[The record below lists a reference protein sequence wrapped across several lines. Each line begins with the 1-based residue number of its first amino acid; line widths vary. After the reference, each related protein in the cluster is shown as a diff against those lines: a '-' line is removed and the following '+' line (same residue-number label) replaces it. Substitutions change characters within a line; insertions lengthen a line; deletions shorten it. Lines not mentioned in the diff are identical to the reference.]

1 MSYNRGV
8 ELGELARAIVEAD
21 SLAGKLAPLPAR
33 VSDRVRGQALR
44 IAAPGRPREL
54 RIASART
61 VRVPPAAGMRDP
73 AQRVRILHA
82 LANHELQAV
91 ELFAWALVA
100 WPDAPRLFRRGLAA
114 ILGDEQRHFR
124 LYQARLEAHGHRFGD
139 FAVTGHFWN
148 HLGQISSPLAFVCI
162 MGLTF
167 ENANLDFA
175 QDYARAARAA
185 GDGETATVLDQVH
198 TDEIRHV
205 RFAWR
210 WLDRWRGE
218 AAAWEVYRGSMAPPL
233 GPARARGRDLCTES
247 RRAAGLDPDF
257 IARLAEVEARR
268 PSGAPR

>member
-1 MSYNRGV
+1 MQLR
-8 ELGELARAIVEAD
+8 ERALAIVEAET
-21 SLAGKLAPLPAR
+21 LEGKLAPIPAG
-33 VSDRVRGQALR
+33 VEDVERGPALR

-73 AQRVRILHA
+73 AQRARILHA

-91 ELFAWALVA
+91 ELFAWALLA
-100 WPDAPRLFRRGLAA
+100 FPDAPRLFRRGLVA
-114 ILGDEQRHFR
+114 ILRDEQRHFR
-124 LYQARLEAHGHRFGD
+124 LYQGRIEAHGHRFGD
-139 FAVTGHFWN
+139 VPVTGHFWN

-185 GDGETATVLDQVH
+185 GDLETAAVLDQVH
-198 TDEIRHV
+198 RDEVRHV

-210 WLDRWRGE
+210 WLDRWRGQE
-218 AAAWEVYRGSMAPPL
+218 PAWDVYQGSMSPPL
-233 GPARARGRDLCTES
+233 GPARARGRDLCTDS

-257 IARLAEVEARR
+257 IARLAAIEPKR

>member
-1 MSYNRGV
+1 VSSKPFVQLR
-8 ELGELARAIVEAD
+8 EHARRIVEAD
-21 SLAGKLAPLPAR
+21 TLDDKLAPIPG
-33 VSDRVRGQALR
+33 RVRDDERGPALR

-54 RIASART
+54 GIASART
-61 VRVPPAAGMRDP
+61 VRVPPASGMRDP
-73 AQRVRILHA
+73 AQRARILHA

-91 ELFAWALVA
+91 ELFAWALLA
-100 WPDAPRLFRRGLAA
+100 FPDAPRLFRRGLAA

-124 LYQARLEAHGHRFGD
+124 LYQARLAALGHRFGEVG
-139 FAVTGHFWN
+139 VTGHFWN

-175 QDYARAARAA
+175 QDYARQARAA
-185 GDGETATVLDQVH
+185 GDHETAAALDQVH
-198 TDEIRHV
+198 TDEVRHV

-218 AAAWEVYRGSMAPPL
+218 APAWDVYRGSMAPPL
-233 GPARARGRDLCTES
+233 GPARARGRDLCRES

-257 IARLAEVEARR
+257 IARLAEIEPKR

>member
-1 MSYNRGV
+1 V
-8 ELGELARAIVEAD
+8 ELRDHARRIVEAD
-21 SLAGKLAPLPAR
+21 SLEDKLAPIPPRARDEIRGPAI
-33 VSDRVRGQALR
+33 R
-44 IAAPGRPREL
+44 IAAPGRPGGL
-54 RIASART
+54 SIASART

-73 AQRVRILHA
+73 AQRARILHA

-91 ELFAWALVA
+91 ELFAWAILA
-100 WPDAPRLFRRGLAA
+100 FPGAPRLFRRGLVA

-124 LYQARLEAHGHRFGD
+124 LYRARLGAHGHRFGD
-139 FAVTGHFWN
+139 FSVTGHFWN
-148 HLGQISSPLAFVCI
+148 HLGQISSPLAFACI

-185 GDGETATVLDQVH
+185 GDDETAAVLDQVH
-198 TDEIRHV
+198 KDEIRHV

-210 WLDRWRGE
+210 WLEKWRGE
-218 AAAWEVYRGSMAPPL
+218 AAAWDVYRATMSPPL
-233 GPARARGRDLCTES
+233 GPARARGRDLCLDS

-257 IARLAEVEARR
+257 VAHLASIDPKR

>member
-1 MSYNRGV
+1 M

-21 SLAGKLAPLPAR
+21 SLAGKLAPIPPR
-33 VSDRVRGQALR
+33 VSDRIRGPAVRLP
-44 IAAPGRPREL
+44 APGRPREL

-61 VRVPPAAGMRDP
+61 VRVPPAGGMRDP
-73 AQRVRILHA
+73 AQRARILHA

-100 WPDAPRLFRRGLAA
+100 FPGAPRLFRRGLAA

-124 LYQARLEAHGHRFGD
+124 LYQARLAAHGHHVGD
-139 FAVTGHFWN
+139 FPVTGHFWN

-175 QDYARAARAA
+175 QDYARAARAG
-185 GDGETATVLDQVH
+185 GDGETAAVLDQVH
-198 TDEIRHV
+198 EDEIRHV
-205 RFAWR
+205 HFAWR

-218 AAAWEVYRGSMAPPL
+218 AAAWEAYRGSMAPPL
-233 GPARARGRDLCTES
+233 GPARARGRELCLAS

-257 IARLAEVEARR
+257 IARLAEVDPKR